1 MRACAELPRNKQG
14 KIKVSDFME
23 LPILSDGVFDAI
35 DKNGDGYITKGEL
48 KLAYKKNTMQDV
60 CKVTK
65 SFSPIPHWLAGLE
78 N

>member
-35 DKNGDGYITKGEL
+35 DKNGDGYITQL
-48 KLAYKKNTMQDV
+48 FRV
-60 CKVTK
+60 
-65 SFSPIPHWLAGLE
+65 
-78 N
+78 